1 MDKMNFDEMKKKVLG
16 ELIDERGTEEKERW
30 NKLPFVVKMMAK
42 EITPVILGSFADLAM
57 CYSTF
62 RFVFDKIGMNE
73 KTANLILSET
83 IHHISDVFN
92 NELFRQYVRESNLEV
107 CENEY
112 TKNKEK
118 YEELF
123 KYYSIKL
130 NEFIVVEAMKE
141 SVKEEKQEKEHGVE
155 IHIVHG
161 GKAN

>member
-1 MDKMNFDEMKKKVLG
+1 MDKMNFDEMKKKVLN
-16 ELIDERGTEEKERW
+16 ELNNERGAEEKERW

-42 EITPVILGSFADLAM
+42 EITPVILGSFADFAM

-83 IHHISDVFN
+83 IHHISDVFS
-92 NELFRQYVRESNLEV
+92 NESFRQYVRESNLEV

-112 TKNKEK
+112 RENKEK
-118 YEELF
+118 YEEIF
-123 KYYSIKL
+123 KHFSSKL
-130 NEFIVVEAMKE
+130 NEFIVIEAMKE
-141 SVKEEKQEKEHGVE
+141 SVKEKQDIG

>member
-1 MDKMNFDEMKKKVLG
+1 MNFDEMKKKVLS
-16 ELIDERGTEEKERW
+16 ELTDERGAEEKERW
-30 NKLPFVVKMMAK
+30 NKLPFTVKMMAK
-42 EITPVILGSFADLAM
+42 EITPVILNAFADLAM

-62 RFVFDKIGMNE
+62 RFMFDKIGMNE
-73 KTANLILSET
+73 KTTNLILGET

-112 TKNKEK
+112 IKNKEK

-141 SVKEEKQEKEHGVE
+141 SVKEEKQGTE

-161 GKAN
+161 GKVN

>member
-1 MDKMNFDEMKKKVLG
+1 MNFDEMKKKVLG
-16 ELIDERGTEEKERW
+16 ELNNEHGAEEKERW
-30 NKLPFVVKMMAK
+30 DKLPFTVKMMAK
-42 EITPVILGSFADLAM
+42 EITPVILNAFSDLAT

-83 IHHISDVFN
+83 VNHISEVFN
-92 NELFRQYVRESNLEV
+92 NELFRQYVRESNLET

-112 TKNKEK
+112 IKNKEK
-118 YEELF
+118 YEEIF
-123 KYYSIKL
+123 KHFSSKL
-130 NEFIVVEAMKE
+130 NEFIVIEAMKK
-141 SVKEEKQEKEHGVE
+141 SAEKAQDTE

>member
-1 MDKMNFDEMKKKVLG
+1 MDKMNFDEMKEKVLN
-16 ELIDERGTEEKERW
+16 ELIGERGAEEKERW

-42 EITPVILGSFADLAM
+42 EITPVILKSFADLAS

-62 RFVFDKIGMNE
+62 SFIFDKIGMNE

-83 IHHISDVFN
+83 MHHISDVFN
-92 NELFRQYVRESNLEV
+92 NELFRQYVRESNLDV

-112 TKNKEK
+112 RENKEK

-123 KYYSIKL
+123 EHLSIKL
-130 NEFIVVEAMKE
+130 NEFIVLEALKE
-141 SVKEEKQEKEHGVE
+141 SVKEEKQDTE